1 MSQRKRSNKAPR
13 TERPQIPDYGISKT
27 KAGMLPWKWAVKK
40 LSESREYW
48 MMTVRA
54 DGRPHAMI
62 IWGLWFDGAFWF
74 GTGSKTQKARN
85 LAKNP
90 NCIVGTQNAAEA
102 VILEGVAELITD
114 GAIKKKLEPV
124 SLSKY
129 GMSGGGGSEP
139 VYCVRPRRVF
149 GLTEKTF
156 PKTATRWT
164 FD

>member
-1 MSQRKRSNKAPR
+1 
-13 TERPQIPDYGISKT
+13 
-27 KAGMLPWKWAVKK
+27 
-40 LSESREYW
+40 
-48 MMTVRA
+48 
-54 DGRPHAMI
+54 MI
-62 IWGLWFDGAFWF
+62 IWGLWFDDAFWF

-102 VILEGVAELITD
+102 VIVEGVAELIRD
-114 GAIKKKLEPV
+114 PAVAKKLEPA

-129 GMSGGGGSEP
+129 GMSGGSEP

-149 GLTEKTF
+149 GLIEKSF

-164 FD
+164 FDSDQ